1 MSPVTVTTAVVIRVD
16 SEVLNC
22 SALSG
27 ATKTTSRTASY
38 GKQTRGTG
46 VTSSRTR
53 RRTSLTVTGTRSPP
67 P

>member
-16 SEVLNC
+16 SKVLNC

-38 GKQTRGTG
+38 GKQMRGTG
-46 VTSSRTR
+46 VSSRTR
-53 RRTSLTVTGTRSPP
+53 RTSSLTATGTEPP
-67 P
+67 PP